1 MKDSKKRLLIRLIFL
16 CFFGLIFYSCHEDE
30 TYYCYLVEE
39 KWPGEQDT
47 LSTYDEGFWFYKK
60 RQVPEDECKVARA
73 DLIIANRMVDEIADV
88 RSKLFTRDLFG
99 DD

>member
-73 DLIIANRMVDEIADV
+73 DLIIANQYDPTYSVWCDCGWEPD
-88 RSKLFTRDLFG
+88 
-99 DD
+99 